1 MKIVITGA
9 AGMLGTAVR
18 EKWQRPDWELVSTD
32 KNAISDNI
40 LPLDVR
46 DRKAVGEVF
55 SEHRPD
61 IVLHL
66 AAETDVDLCE
76 QDPAHAY
83 RTNAWGTEN
92 VVRACRE
99 QGCPL
104 VYISTGSVF
113 SGDKKEPYTEYDDP
127 NPINVYAHSKL
138 AGERI
143 VEQTL
148 NEYYIFRAGWMVGG
162 WQIDKKFVYKIIQ
175 LCQTQDKIKV
185 VDDTFG
191 SPTFTVD
198 FAVNMMAVVDSGQ
211 FGLYHMGNKGV
222 CSRFAMA
229 KEIVGIMGLQDKVE
243 VCPVSS
249 DEFPL
254 PAPRPKSE
262 MIDNFKLDMLGLNQM
277 PPWQESLRHYIT
289 SNLSQRD

>member
-1 MKIVITGA
+1 MKIVVTGA

-18 EKWQRPDWELVSTD
+18 EKWQRPSWELLPTD
-32 KNAISDNI
+32 KNAEGGSIQ
-40 LPLDVR
+40 LLDVT
-46 DRKAVGEVF
+46 DRRAIGDVF
-55 SEHRPD
+55 AEYQPD
-61 IVLHL
+61 LVLHL
-66 AAETDVDLCE
+66 AAETNVDLCE
-76 QDPAHAY
+76 QDPGHAY
-83 RTNAWGTEN
+83 QTNAWGTEN
-92 VVRACRE
+92 IARACQG

-113 SGDKKEPYTEYDDP
+113 GGDKKEPYTEYDDP
-127 NPINVYAHSKL
+127 KPINVYAHSKL

-143 VEQTL
+143 VQQTL

-162 WQIDKKFVYKIIQ
+162 WHIDKKFVYKIIQ
-175 LCQTQDKIKV
+175 LCQTQDKLTV

-198 FAVNMMAVVDSGQ
+198 FAANMATVVESGL

-222 CSRFAMA
+222 CSRFEMA
-229 KEIVGIMGLQDKVE
+229 KEIVDIMGLEGRVE

-262 MIDNFKLDMLGLNQM
+262 MIDNFKLGLLGLNEM
-277 PPWQESLRHYIT
+277 PHWRDSLRKNIT
-289 SNLSQRD
+289 TNLPRRD